1 LFNQSEFGNLEN
13 YLLEKKYYKNISC
26 EQVLNTYIFTGAVE
40 FKKHRFKKASIFLIN
55 VFNEKALEVMNK
67 IFFLLCIIISLIISL
82 ITIANFSGN
91 DSSDW
96 FYILGIISSL
106 IPLIISLSIQ
116 NALEYHHDSFCKK
129 CGKKLACEEI
139 GDPVMK
145 ETSSYG
151 DYSLTVTRHW
161 KCRYCGDVDIR
172 ESPENIFA
180 EQGEMLPAFSLK
192 SIECKKCSET
202 GTVVELKK
210 PDIKEIGKLRLTRR
224 YYKCT
229 VCGHEHINESEE
241 IVNRRNHVV

>member
-1 LFNQSEFGNLEN
+1 MYNQSEFGNLEN

-67 IFFLLCIIISLIISL
+67 IFFLLCIIISLI
-82 ITIANFSGN
+82 TIANFSGN

-116 NALEYHHDSFCKK
+116 NALEYHHDTFCKK

-229 VCGHEHINESEE
+229 VCGNEYINESEE
-241 IVNRRNHVV
+241 IVNRRSHVG

>member
-1 LFNQSEFGNLEN
+1 LYTQSEFGNLEN

-40 FKKHRFKKASIFLIN
+40 LKKHRFKKASIFLIN
-55 VFNEKALEVMNK
+55 FFDEKALEIMNK
-67 IFFLLCIIISLIISL
+67 TFFLLCIIISLV
-82 ITIANFSGN
+82 TIANFLGN
-91 DSSDW
+91 DSPDW
-96 FYILGIISSL
+96 FYILCIISSL
-106 IPLIISLSIQ
+106 IPLIISLFIK
-116 NALEYHHDSFCKK
+116 NVLEYHHDTFCKK

-145 ETSSYG
+145 ETSSFG

-161 KCRYCGDVDIR
+161 KCRYCGDMEIR

-180 EQGEMLPAFSLK
+180 EQGEMLPEFSLK
-192 SIECKKCSET
+192 NIECKKCSET

-210 PDIKEIGKLRLTRR
+210 PDIKEIGKRRLTRR

-241 IVNRRNHVV
+241 IVNRRKHVV